1 MTSSAEPSA
10 RFPEL
15 ASLYVWVWLPGATD
29 PVVAGQIVDQ
39 GESMDFN
46 YGRSYLALD
55 SAIPLYEPELP
66 LRSGLI
72 APEPPLRYANALRDA
87 APDAWGRRVIINRLT
102 GATGRAADD
111 AMQDMG
117 ELTFLLHSGSDRIGA
132 LDFQVS
138 PTDYEARRSETASL
152 DTLVRAAENVEQG
165 IPLEPVLAEALQHG
179 TAIGGARPKALIA
192 DGERKYVAK
201 FSSSS
206 DTYNV
211 VKAEYVAM
219 RLAAIAGLDVA
230 PVKLVHAMGKDVL
243 LIERFDRQ
251 RTESG
256 WNRRAMVSAL
266 TLLGLDA
273 LMAAHASY
281 EDLTDIIRARFTR
294 SKDTLRELFGRLVCN
309 ILVGNS
315 DDHARNH
322 AAFWDGAYHT
332 LTPAYDIC
340 PQSRTGH
347 EASQAMLIHGRERR
361 SQLSVCLKS
370 CAKYHLSREEALQI
384 VSRQIGVVRTRF
396 EDVCDEA
403 ALGDVDRRLLWR
415 RQFLNRLAFE
425 GIELEIGKAIDGLG
439 ER

>member
-1 MTSSAEPSA
+1 MMISRPPATVRQATGS
-10 RFPEL
+10 
-15 ASLYVWVWLPGATD
+15 YVWVWLPGETA
-29 PVVAGQIVDQ
+29 PVVAGQIVDR
-39 GESMDFN
+39 GESMDFY

-55 SAIPLYEPELP
+55 NAIPLYEPELP

-102 GATGRAADD
+102 GATGRAAED
-111 AMQDMG
+111 AMQDLG

-132 LDFQVS
+132 LDFQDSAESYV
-138 PTDYEARRSETASL
+138 ARQGETASL
-152 DTLVRAAENVEQG
+152 DTLVRAADMVEQG
-165 IPLEPVLAEALQHG
+165 IPLVPVLADALQHG

-192 DGERKYVAK
+192 DGDRKYVAK

-230 PVKLVHAMGKDVL
+230 PVTLVRAMDRDVL
-243 LIERFDRQ
+243 LIERFDRYK
-251 RTESG
+251 TEGG
-256 WNRRAMVSAL
+256 WTRRAMVSGL
-266 TLLGLDA
+266 TLFGLDA

-294 SKDTLRELFGRLVCN
+294 PKDTLKELFGRLVCN

-322 AAFWDGAYHT
+322 AAFWDGAYLT

-361 SQLSVCLKS
+361 SQLSVCLES
-370 CAKYHLSREEALQI
+370 CAKYHLSPEEALQI
-384 VSRQIGVVRTRF
+384 MSHQIEVIRTRF
-396 EDVCDEA
+396 EEVCDEA
-403 ALGDVDRRLLWR
+403 ALGEVDRRLMWR

-425 GIELEIGKAIDGLG
+425 GIESEIGPAIGGLG
-439 ER
+439 GG

>member
-1 MTSSAEPSA
+1 MISRSPASVPQATSS
-10 RFPEL
+10 
-15 ASLYVWVWLPGATD
+15 YVWVWLPGETV
-29 PVVAGQIVDQ
+29 PVVAGRIVDR
-39 GESMDFN
+39 GESMDFY

-55 SAIPLYEPELP
+55 NAIPLYEPELP

-72 APEPPLRYANALRDA
+72 APEPPLRYASALRDA

-102 GATGRAADD
+102 GATWQAAGD
-111 AMQDMG
+111 AMQDPG
-117 ELTFLLHSGSDRIGA
+117 ELTFLLQSGSDRIGA
-132 LDFQVS
+132 LDFQHS
-138 PTDYEARRSETASL
+138 PAIYVARRSETVSL
-152 DTLVRAAENVEQG
+152 DTLVRAAEMVEQG

-192 DGERKYVAK
+192 DGDRKYVAK
-201 FSSSS
+201 FSSST
-206 DTYNV
+206 DTHNV
-211 VKAEYVAM
+211 VKAEFVAM

-230 PVKLVHAMGKDVL
+230 PVTLVRAMGRDVL
-243 LIERFDRQ
+243 LIERFDRHKA
-251 RTESG
+251 EGG
-256 WNRRAMVSAL
+256 WTRHAMVSGL

-294 SKDTLRELFGRLVCN
+294 PKDALKELFGRLVCN

-322 AAFWDGAYHT
+322 AAFWDGAYLT

-340 PQSRTGH
+340 PQSRTGR

-361 SQLSVCLKS
+361 SQLSVCLAS
-370 CAKYHLSREEALQI
+370 CAKYHLSREEALHIMSHQI
-384 VSRQIGVVRTRF
+384 EVVRTRF
-396 EDVCDEA
+396 EEVCDEA

-425 GIELEIGKAIDGLG
+425 GIESEVGTAIDGFG
-439 ER
+439 DR

>member
-1 MTSSAEPSA
+1 MISSRIAEPTRS
-10 RFPEL
+10 
-15 ASLYVWVWLPGATD
+15 YVWVWLPGATT
-29 PVVAGQIVDQ
+29 PMVAGQIVDQ
-39 GESMDFN
+39 GESMDFY

-55 SAIPLYEPELP
+55 NAMPLYEPELP

-102 GATGRAADD
+102 GATGQPADN
-111 AMQDMG
+111 AMQDLG
-117 ELTFLLHSGSDRIGA
+117 ELTFLLYSGSDRIGA
-132 LDFQVS
+132 LDFQDS
-138 PTDYEARRSETASL
+138 PESYEARQSETASL
-152 DTLVRAAENVEQG
+152 DTLVRAAESVEQG

-179 TAIGGARPKALIA
+179 TAIGGARPKALIE
-192 DGERKYVAK
+192 DGDSKYVAK

-211 VKAEYVAM
+211 VKAEFVAM

-230 PVKLVHAMGKDVL
+230 SVKLVRAMGRDVL
-243 LIERFDRQ
+243 LIERFDRR

-256 WNRRAMVSAL
+256 WTRRAMVSAL
-266 TLLGLDA
+266 TLFGLDA

-281 EDLTDIIRARFTR
+281 EDLSDIIRARFTR
-294 SKDTLRELFGRLVCN
+294 PKDTLQELFGRLVCN

-322 AAFWDGAYHT
+322 AAFWDGAYLT

-340 PQSRTGH
+340 PQSRTGN

-361 SQLSVCLKS
+361 SQLSVCLAS

-384 VSRQIGVVRTRF
+384 VSRQIEVVRTRF
-396 EDVCDEA
+396 EEVCDEA
-403 ALGDVDRRLLWR
+403 ALGFVDRRLLWR

-425 GIELEIGKAIDGLG
+425 GIESEVGTAIDGLG
-439 ER
+439 EG

>member
-1 MTSSAEPSA
+1 MTSRPPTGVPEPT
-10 RFPEL
+10 RLF
-15 ASLYVWVWLPGATD
+15 VWVWLPRETD

-39 GESMDFN
+39 GESMDFV
-46 YGRSYLALD
+46 YGRSYLARD
-55 SAIPLYEPELP
+55 NAIPLYEPELP
-66 LRSGLI
+66 LRSGPI

-87 APDAWGRRVIINRLT
+87 APDAWGRRVIVNRLT
-102 GATGRAADD
+102 GATGQAADD
-111 AMQDMG
+111 VMPDLG
-117 ELTFLLHSGSDRIGA
+117 ELTFLLQSGSDRTGA
-132 LDFQVS
+132 LDFQES
-138 PTDYEARRSETASL
+138 PADYVARDSETASL
-152 DTLVRAAENVEQG
+152 DTLVRAAEMVDRG
-165 IPLEPVLAEALQHG
+165 ILLEPVLAEALQHG
-179 TAIGGARPKALIA
+179 TAIGGARPKALIE
-192 DGERKYVAK
+192 DGDRKYVAK
-201 FSSSS
+201 FSSST

-219 RLAAIAGLDVA
+219 RLAAMAGLDVA
-230 PVKLVHAMGKDVL
+230 PVKLVRAMGRDVL
-243 LIERFDRQ
+243 LIERFDR
-251 RTESG
+251 RKTEGG
-256 WNRRAMVSAL
+256 WTRRAMVSAL
-266 TLLGLDA
+266 TLFGLDA
-273 LMAAHASY
+273 IMAAHASY

-294 SKDTLRELFGRLVCN
+294 PRDTLTELFGRLVCN

-322 AAFWDGAYHT
+322 AAFWDGAYLT

-361 SQLSVCLKS
+361 SQLSACLAS

-396 EDVCDEA
+396 ESVCDEA

-425 GIELEIGKAIDGLG
+425 GIESEIETAIDGLG
-439 ER
+439 GG

>member
-1 MTSSAEPSA
+1 MTSESPAQVHEPTS
-10 RFPEL
+10 
-15 ASLYVWVWLPGATD
+15 SYVWVWLPGETD
-29 PVVAGQIVDQ
+29 PVVAGRIVDQ
-39 GESMDFN
+39 GESMDFY

-55 SAIPLYEPELP
+55 NALPLYEPELP

-72 APEPPLRYANALRDA
+72 APEPPLRYANSLRDA
-87 APDAWGRRVIINRLT
+87 APDAWGRRVIINRLA
-102 GATGRAADD
+102 GGTGRAADD
-111 AMQDMG
+111 AMQDLG

-132 LDFQVS
+132 LDFQDS
-138 PTDYEARRSETASL
+138 PEDYVARQGETASL
-152 DTLVRAAENVEQG
+152 DTLVRAAEKVEQG

-179 TAIGGARPKALIA
+179 TAIGGARPKALIE
-192 DGERKYVAK
+192 DGDRKYVAK

-230 PVKLVHAMGKDVL
+230 SVSLVRAMDRDIL
-243 LIERFDRQ
+243 LIGRFDRHK
-251 RTESG
+251 TENG
-256 WNRRAMVSAL
+256 WTRRAMVSGL
-266 TLLGLDA
+266 TLFGLDA

-294 SKDTLRELFGRLVCN
+294 PKDTLKELFGRLVCN

-322 AAFWDGAYHT
+322 AAFWDGAYLT

-361 SQLSVCLKS
+361 SQLSVCLES

-384 VSRQIGVVRTRF
+384 VLHQIEVVRTRF
-396 EDVCDEA
+396 EEVCDEA

-425 GIELEIGKAIDGLG
+425 GIESEIGSAIDGLG
-439 ER
+439 DR